1 MNKITLNCSPWF
13 CIALFAAVLGV
24 GCGPITTPLEHAYAS
39 RLPSVPIMPSS
50 RGIANVWGRAN
61 VATTQDGIG
70 TAPALSVYSP
80 AVEVGAGVGF
90 RVSRF
95 MEIRVMGDVALSDGA
110 ADAYGNGRYP
120 GIFAGGVGP
129 GLVIGWSSEDST
141 WSLQLTFDTAFTFH
155 GHRGT
160 DVTVFE
166 PHVLTASGGSLLSL
180 QPRGTVAF
188 GYRITHWLRLYAQ
201 LGAMGRAQWNLAGTQ
216 HHDPLGLGQ
225 VGVEMHYKD
234 VSVLVDVQY
243 VAFDP
248 LFDRG
253 PILELAV
260 RGVFGDGPGSRAR
273 TPFDADRER
282 RRAYRRAARR
292 EREQRGR
299 E

>member
-1 MNKITLNCSPWF
+1 M
-13 CIALFAAVLGV
+13 
-24 GCGPITTPLEHAYAS
+24 PLEHAYAS

-50 RGIANVWGRAN
+50 RGIVNLWGRAN

-129 GLVIGWSSEDST
+129 GLVIGWSSEDSP
-141 WSLQLTFDTAFTFH
+141 WSLQATFDTAFTFH
-155 GHRGT
+155 GHRGV
-160 DVTVFE
+160 DVSVSE
-166 PHVLTASGGSLLSL
+166 PQVLTASGGRLLSL
-180 QPRGTVAF
+180 QPRGTIAF
-188 GYRITHWLRLYAQ
+188 GYRVTHWLRLFAQ

-225 VGVEMHYKD
+225 VGVELRYKD
-234 VSVLVDVQY
+234 VSVLVDVQC

-253 PILELAV
+253 PMLELAV

-273 TPFDADRER
+273 APFDADRDG

-292 EREQRGR
+292 EREQRER